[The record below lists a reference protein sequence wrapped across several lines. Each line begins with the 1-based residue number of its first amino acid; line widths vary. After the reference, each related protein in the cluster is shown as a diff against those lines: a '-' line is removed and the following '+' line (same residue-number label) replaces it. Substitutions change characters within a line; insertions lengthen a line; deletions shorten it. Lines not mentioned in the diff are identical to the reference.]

1 MILSVREILES
12 KKFQELL
19 SEMKRDMFNEWSEA
33 STVEARE
40 SIFANLAVLERL
52 VETLNTKSLETT

>member
-12 KKFQELL
+12 EKFQELL

-33 STVEARE
+33 ITVEARE
-40 SIFANLAVLERL
+40 SIFADLAVLERL